1 MKKILFGLSVFFTT
15 LVSAQNFPDYYPNNN
30 TTYNNDYYD
39 DEMYFPDDYYYEYP
53 SDYYTNDLYQGYYN
67 DYRRSIVDV
76 NWNRFF
82 SQYRLSPW
90 QIQEIMMLNNQF
102 ASYSAWNSYYRF
114 NPDRWYYD
122 RFYALQNIM
131 GPQVFVVFQNNY
143 YNGYNPVVYYQN
155 YRRQHYVTN
164 VYVIPRYR
172 KVNVN
177 RYRIDRNQYHQNNP
191 RTQMGFNNSTRN
203 GNGNWQN
210 NSNKGGFR
218 NENAVP
224 NNPRGNGFRNQS
236 QEPVRNTPDLS
247 ATGPRQNTVRPK
259 AEMITPNNNGNG
271 RGNSGMRN
279 SAPQRKIESNQNQQ
293 KAPSGTRSSNN
304 SGMRFTRN

>member
-53 SDYYTNDLYQGYYN
+53 SDYYTNDFYQGSYN
-67 DYRRSIVDV
+67 DYQRSIADV

-90 QIQEIMMLNNQF
+90 QIQEIMMLNSQF
-102 ASYSAWNSYYRF
+102 ASYNAWNSYYRF

-131 GPQVFVVFQNNY
+131 GPQVFVIFQNNY
-143 YNGYNPVVYYQN
+143 YNGYNPVIYYQN

-164 VYVIPRYR
+164 IYVVPRYR
-172 KVNVN
+172 KINVN
-177 RYRIDRNQYHQNNP
+177 RYRIDRNQFHQNNP
-191 RTQMGFNNSTRN
+191 RSQMGFNNSPRN

-210 NSNKGGFR
+210 NSNNGGFRDQSNNSTKPRNDGFRNQDIKRDQPSLSGNTSRNNTRQKTETVSPNINGGFR
-218 NENAVP
+218 N
-224 NNPRGNGFRNQS
+224 
-236 QEPVRNTPDLS
+236 
-247 ATGPRQNTVRPK
+247 
-259 AEMITPNNNGNG
+259 
-271 RGNSGMRN
+271 NSGTRN
-279 SAPQRKIESNQNQQ
+279 SNTQPRIERNSNQQ
-293 KAPSGTRSSNN
+293 KSPSSGTRSSGN